1 MRKRQLTE
9 FGKDIKR
16 SLIDLN
22 RTQEWLISELKSK
35 TGLYMDSSLLYRIMT
50 GTVNNPK
57 WEAAIKEI
65 LKL

>member
-1 MRKRQLTE
+1 MRKKQLTE
-9 FGKDIKR
+9 FGKNIKFK
-16 SLIDLN
+16 LIDLGK
-22 RTQEWLISELKSK
+22 TQEWLISELKSK

-57 WEAAIKEI
+57 WEAAIKET